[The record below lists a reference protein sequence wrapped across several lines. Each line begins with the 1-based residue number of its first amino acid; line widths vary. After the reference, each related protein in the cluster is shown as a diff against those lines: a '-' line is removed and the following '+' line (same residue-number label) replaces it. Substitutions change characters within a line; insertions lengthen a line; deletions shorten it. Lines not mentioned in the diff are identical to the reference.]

1 MMRRYKMEVRVTD
14 VVVEMVVV
22 SQNLV
27 RKRNNNDFS

>member
-1 MMRRYKMEVRVTD
+1 MRRYKMEVRVTD